1 MPPCGKDK
9 LRVGEKL
16 VHQKGHVVFTKWHDK
31 RDVSVMST
39 NVSLLA
45 DDVEVNRGD
54 REVPKPVVIDLYNH
68 SMGGVDCA
76 NQLRE
81 YYSVGRSSCKW
92 YRYIFWFLI
101 DVAICNA
108 FVLCNYHRLSKGM
121 GKLKQ
126 LKFRTDLAKQ
136 LIGGH
141 STSGSAAQSCK
152 RRKIEAY
159 LLEEGNAGKHFR

>member
-1 MPPCGKDK
+1 
-9 LRVGEKL
+9 
-16 VHQKGHVVFTKWHDK
+16 
-31 RDVSVMST
+31 
-39 NVSLLA
+39 
-45 DDVEVNRGD
+45 
-54 REVPKPVVIDLYNH
+54 
-68 SMGGVDCA
+68 
-76 NQLRE
+76 
-81 YYSVGRSSCKW
+81 
-92 YRYIFWFLI
+92 
-101 DVAICNA
+101 
-108 FVLCNYHRLSKGM
+108 M